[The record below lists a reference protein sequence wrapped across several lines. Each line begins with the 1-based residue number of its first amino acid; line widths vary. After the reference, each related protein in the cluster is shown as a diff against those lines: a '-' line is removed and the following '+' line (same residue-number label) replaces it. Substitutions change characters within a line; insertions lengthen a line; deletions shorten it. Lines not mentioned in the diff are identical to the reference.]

1 MRNRILAFF
10 VVPLLL
16 LSVCAA
22 QTREEAP
29 AAVAVSRDRDG
40 VESFFIFGTGA
51 TGKLADLPEELR
63 KSGYREA
70 DLSAWSSQIDYDRL
84 LSALAQKGI
93 RVTRCYVPDSGKA
106 SWFRKNLAGPEPRE
120 RRRRPLS
127 FVRALIKNN
136 SYNRRYKLPGRFEAV
151 KYVTI
156 HNTAEPFSARQER
169 DRVDSRR
176 DNASVSFHFAVD
188 EQEAVQILPLDI
200 HGWHAGDG
208 AEGPGN
214 TQSIGIEICRSQCRG
229 PADWQYRRSE
239 ENAEILACALLR
251 HFKLTAA
258 DLRMHRDWSGK
269 YCPHRILE
277 ENRFESFRSRVAERL
292 ARKPDSEERE
302 ILSGLSGK

>member
-22 QTREEAP
+22 QAREEAP

-51 TGKLADLPEELR
+51 TGKLADLPDELR

-136 SYNRRYKLPGRFEAV
+136 SYNRRYKLPGKFETV

-169 DRVDSRR
+169 EKGDQKQARDRGG
-176 DNASVSFHFAVD
+176 
-188 EQEAVQILPLDI
+188 VQPLN
-200 HGWHAGDG
+200 G
-208 AEGPGN
+208 
-214 TQSIGIEICRSQCRG
+214 
-229 PADWQYRRSE
+229 
-239 ENAEILACALLR
+239 
-251 HFKLTAA
+251 
-258 DLRMHRDWSGK
+258 
-269 YCPHRILE
+269 
-277 ENRFESFRSRVAERL
+277 V
-292 ARKPDSEERE
+292 
-302 ILSGLSGK
+302 